1 VTVDHATGGSEV
13 PSVRHH
19 GLDFVRASMMLL
31 GVVLHTALCFQETPG
46 AWVYQ
51 DPNTTPLA
59 GLLVISIHVFRMP
72 IFFAMAGFFGAMLLE
87 RRGLATFAS
96 HRFNRIA
103 VPLLVGWF
111 VLYPMLAW
119 AISFAWTNVGS
130 DSITTAF
137 GRMSWNANFADA
149 GPMHLWFLVDLL
161 WFYAAAVL
169 LGGIGRVA
177 PPIVSVVRRMAASI
191 AIGRLRWFRLPAMV
205 GLAFVAMLAME
216 TPGIDTTESWRP
228 EWHIMAL
235 YGIYFAI
242 GWLAY
247 GVPGLVADLERWC
260 WLRLGAGI
268 ALLAG
273 ATVSTIACYAVM
285 FDPAQGVDT
294 QAYRWIFAVT
304 QLLQAATACL
314 LLLGLAGASERVF
327 RRVNPA
333 VRYLVDASYWIYLLH
348 LPLTIFVPALFRRWE
363 TPGLL
368 KMVSMMVLVT
378 IPLLVTYHLLAR
390 GTAIGATLCG
400 RTYPVWPFTRTRAPE
415 PPPTE

>member
-1 VTVDHATGGSEV
+1 VTADHATEV
-13 PSVRHH
+13 SPSPSVRHH

-46 AWVYQ
+46 AWIYQ

-59 GLLVISIHVFRMP
+59 GLLVVSIHVFRMP

-87 RRGLATFAS
+87 RRSLATFAA

-111 VLYPMLAW
+111 VLFPMLAW
-119 AISFAWTNVGS
+119 AISFAWKNAGTN
-130 DSITTAF
+130 SITAAF
-137 GRMSWNANFADA
+137 GTMSWNANFADA

-169 LGGIGRVA
+169 LSGIGRVA
-177 PPIVSVVRRMAASI
+177 PPIASAVRGIAESI
-191 AIGRLRWFRLPAMV
+191 AIGRLRWFRLPILVAV
-205 GLAFVAMLAME
+205 AFLLMLPMKG
-216 TPGIDTTESWRP
+216 PGIDTTESWRP

-235 YGIYFAI
+235 YGLYFAF
-242 GWLAY
+242 GWLAH
-247 GVPGLVADLERWC
+247 GVPGLLADLQRWC
-260 WLRLGAGI
+260 WVRLAAGVLSLLFATI
-268 ALLAG
+268 A
-273 ATVSTIACYAVM
+273 TIACYVIL
-285 FDPAQGVDT
+285 FDPDRGAESP
-294 QAYRWIFAVT
+294 AYRGAFLVA

-314 LLLGLAGASERVF
+314 LLLGLAGASERVL
-327 RRVNPA
+327 RRANPA

-348 LPLTIFVPALFRRWE
+348 LPLTIFIPALFRRWE
-363 TPGLL
+363 FPGLP
-368 KMVSMMVLVT
+368 KMLLMMALVT
-378 IPLLVTYHLLAR
+378 IPLLVTYHVLVR
-390 GTAIGATLCG
+390 GTAIGATLSG

>member
-1 VTVDHATGGSEV
+1 
-13 PSVRHH
+13 
-19 GLDFVRASMMLL
+19 
-31 GVVLHTALCFQETPG
+31 
-46 AWVYQ
+46 
-51 DPNTTPLA
+51 
-59 GLLVISIHVFRMP
+59 
-72 IFFAMAGFFGAMLLE
+72 
-87 RRGLATFAS
+87 
-96 HRFNRIA
+96 
-103 VPLLVGWF
+103 
-111 VLYPMLAW
+111 
-119 AISFAWTNVGS
+119 
-130 DSITTAF
+130 
-137 GRMSWNANFADA
+137 
-149 GPMHLWFLVDLL
+149 
-161 WFYAAAVL
+161 
-169 LGGIGRVA
+169 
-177 PPIVSVVRRMAASI
+177 
-191 AIGRLRWFRLPAMV
+191 MV

-228 EWHIMAL
+228 EWRIMAL

-314 LLLGLAGASERVF
+314 LLLGLA
-327 RRVNPA
+327 
-333 VRYLVDASYWIYLLH
+333 WIYLLH